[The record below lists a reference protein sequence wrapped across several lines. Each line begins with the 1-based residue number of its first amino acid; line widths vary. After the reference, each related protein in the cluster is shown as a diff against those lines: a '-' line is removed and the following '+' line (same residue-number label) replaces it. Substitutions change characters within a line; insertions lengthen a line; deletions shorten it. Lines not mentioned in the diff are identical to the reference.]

1 MAIAEEAEDLKLGV
15 QIMAG
20 HLASGRYTEIGE
32 YHSRVVD
39 DALNLLQELKEELKR
54 DAIPERISTS
64 DQEKHTY
71 VFTIDRKPKKG
82 DQGKIT
88 SP

>member
-1 MAIAEEAEDLKLGV
+1 LKLAV

-20 HLASGRYTEIGE
+20 LLASGRYTEIGE

-64 DQEKHTY
+64 D
-71 VFTIDRKPKKG
+71 
-82 DQGKIT
+82 
-88 SP
+88 